1 MLSEKLKKILELR
14 EKDFPQ
20 DLLKSNLSLEECL
33 TMTEEETAL
42 AEDYDA
48 FDSNQILGI
57 ITQKNGRKN
66 ELLKKYVKEENEHFM
81 YFLLIKLSEREE
93 ADPIE
98 KWDKLLEVL
107 ENTNSG
113 DGYCSFKEL
122 KPLLEALYCCEFEIT
137 DVLIQNINYFA
148 NNSRLE
154 DSILLDYIKYW
165 QIIYATK
172 FNFEL
177 APTVELFDRC
187 TFLESN
193 INTEIYPLWI
203 AEETFDEYKATVTE
217 IAEILGEDAGL
228 FLSASREATLA
239 EVKSILLD
247 LKLGITEKAYVI
259 SNPVLFIAAVT
270 TSGMCS
276 ELSKYSCVIEVP
288 EVIKFL
294 CWLLRNDHIGVV
306 ESLCSLDYVSS
317 ISNHF
322 IFRGNEEYKMYDFSI
337 CTQENLEEFFSCKY
351 WKLCDNIKA
360 KIPVHF
366 FSNIRRFSLKYFQLF
381 QYLLPSC
388 DSTHAVFYVEKL
400 QQAGALAAIEKPEEI
415 QSIARLLA
423 QKDFFEY
430 YNELNV
436 EVPAHILIQ
445 ILLNGHTDRLQEI
458 QTLEDAL
465 FLSKSDIVIE
475 GSLEQSELEY
485 LKYDFDI
492 NQLYAKLKEVPD
504 FSTLNRNLLKL
515 SLEGGIKQ
523 ILTFLSRRRP
533 RSITKNL
540 IKAFHTYLQ
549 GSFEVFKCSQGQ
561 VQKEL
566 NLKVPDH
573 TVDTWSEDFC
583 YQSDYAVEEHS
594 DLESVLNAGNLPE
607 LNNCNPADGEYCDII
622 ISLLSSCKK
631 VLYVSRNDEI
641 LASYELTLT
650 KYVTAS
656 YLSPGDPFDANVEPG
671 NEKYEYTYSKVNCDE
686 FEDVKLGLVL
696 HLIKQK
702 KALDLQE
709 QKEVEAAVSGY
720 LKERS
725 LTLEASVLK
734 VNYANSDVKAFI
746 PYTRG
751 GKQFLFTSTAN
762 NVVDEGNYSD
772 ARIVL

>member
-1 MLSEKLKKILELR
+1 MLSEKLKEILELR

-33 TMTEEETAL
+33 ALTEEEIDL
-42 AEDYDA
+42 AESYDA

-57 ITQKNGRKN
+57 VTQKNGHKN
-66 ELLKKYVKEENEHFM
+66 ELLKKYVKEENENFM
-81 YFLLIKLSEREE
+81 YFLLTKLSEREE
-93 ADPIE
+93 AVPIE
-98 KWDKLLEVL
+98 KWDKLLEIL
-107 ENTNSG
+107 ENTNPG
-113 DGYCSFKEL
+113 DGYCSFKEI

-172 FNFEL
+172 INFEIE
-177 APTVELFDRC
+177 PSVELFDRC
-187 TFLESN
+187 IFLESN

-203 AEETFDEYKATVTE
+203 AEETLDEYKTTVTE

-276 ELSKYSCVIEVP
+276 ELSKYSCVIKVP
-288 EVIKFL
+288 KVVKFL
-294 CWLLRNDHIGVV
+294 CWLLRNNHIGVV

-351 WKLCDNIKA
+351 WKLCGDVKA
-360 KIPVHF
+360 EIPVHF
-366 FSNIRRFSLKYFQLF
+366 FSSIRRFSLKYFQLF
-381 QYLLPSC
+381 QCLLTSC
-388 DSTHAVFYVEKL
+388 DNTYAVFYVEKL
-400 QQAGALAAIEKPEEI
+400 QQAGALSAIEKPEEI
-415 QSIARLLA
+415 QRIASLLA

-436 EVPAHILIQ
+436 KVPAHILIQ

-465 FLSKSDIVIE
+465 FLAKSDIVIE

-485 LKYDFDI
+485 LKYDFYV
-492 NQLYAKLKEVPD
+492 NKLYAKLKEVPD
-504 FSTLNRNLLKL
+504 FSTSSKNLLKL
-515 SLEGGIKQ
+515 SLDGGVKQ
-523 ILTFLSRRRP
+523 ILAFLNRKRP

-540 IKAFHTYLQ
+540 IKAFHAYLQ
-549 GSFEVFKCSQGQ
+549 DSFEVFKCSQGQ
-561 VQKEL
+561 LQKEL
-566 NLKVPDH
+566 NLKVPDYI
-573 TVDTWSEDFC
+573 VDIWSEDFC
-583 YQSDYAVEEHS
+583 YQSDYVIEEHS
-594 DLESVLNAGNLPE
+594 DLESMLNAGNLPE
-607 LNNCNPADGEYCDII
+607 LNNYNPADGKYCDII

-631 VLYVSRNDEI
+631 VLYVLQNDEI

-656 YLSPGDPFDANVEPG
+656 YLSSGDQFGTNVEPD
-671 NEKYEYTYSKVNCDE
+671 NENYEYAYSKVNCDE

-696 HLIKQK
+696 HLIKQRK
-702 KALDLQE
+702 NLDLQE
-709 QKEVEAAVSGY
+709 QKEIETTVSGY
-720 LKERS
+720 LKERL
-725 LTLEASVLK
+725 LTLKASVLK
-734 VNYANSDVKAFI
+734 VNYVNYDVKAFI

-751 GKQFLFTSTAN
+751 GKQFLFTPTVN
-762 NVVDEGNYSD
+762 NVRDEGNYSN